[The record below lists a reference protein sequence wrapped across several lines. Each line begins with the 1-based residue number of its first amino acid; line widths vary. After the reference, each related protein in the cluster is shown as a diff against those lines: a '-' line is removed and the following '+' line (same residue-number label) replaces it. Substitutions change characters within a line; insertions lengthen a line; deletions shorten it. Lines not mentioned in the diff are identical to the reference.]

1 MHGKG
6 REEIWFG
13 IVLVGFGTWLLLA
26 RLHVLEVR
34 HYWTWC
40 GLLPIGFGLASVGA
54 WRSAKAVATGVSL
67 GLFGLWFLMSANGWW
82 GLDWARSWPMV
93 LVAIGAEL
101 VVRSLLE
108 PFFTAPEGDVAG
120 GGETHAR

>member
-1 MHGKG
+1 MHGRG
-6 REEIWFG
+6 REEIWYG

-26 RLHVLEVR
+26 RLHVIEVR
-34 HYWTWC
+34 EYWTWS
-40 GLLPIGFGLASVGA
+40 GLLPIGFGLAKIGA
-54 WRSAKAVATGVSL
+54 WRSARSVATGVSW

-108 PFFTAPEGDVAG
+108 RAFAAQG
-120 GGETHAR
+120 GAVVIGSETHVR